1 MRRLLV
7 LVAFTVAG
15 VVAPPATHAAP
26 VEPDPV
32 PVAVSPTPLCVSPSL
47 GPIPCG
53 TQDVCADAV
62 LCAVPTTV
70 SGALPVTG
78 SDGRSNFLVA
88 LIALGMLL
96 VGISGLIPARR
107 RARRQERHQ

>member
-15 VVAPPATHAAP
+15 VAAPPATHAAP

-70 SGALPVTG
+70 SGVLPATGGTDLAL
-78 SDGRSNFLVA
+78 A
-88 LIALGMLL
+88 LIGLGFLL
-96 VGISGLIPARR
+96 VGISMLFPVRR

>member
-1 MRRLLV
+1 MRRLLA

-15 VVAPPATHAAP
+15 VAAPSAAHAAP

-62 LCAVPTTV
+62 LCPVPTV
-70 SGALPVTG
+70 SEVLPATGGG
-78 SDGRSNFLVA
+78 SDLALA
-88 LIALGMLL
+88 LIGLGLLL
-96 VGISGLIPARR
+96 VGISMLFPVRR
-107 RARRQERHQ
+107 RARRQERPQ

>member
-70 SGALPVTG
+70 SGALPATGGG
-78 SDGRSNFLVA
+78 SDLALA
-88 LIALGMLL
+88 LIGLGFLL